1 MKQLLILTLFL
12 SAQLQLTART
22 APFLSETEY
31 QWLSNEI
38 SGDAAYEHIRFF
50 TRFHRPQGGSPGLM
64 AAARYVEERAKVYGL
79 DDVRLIRQPYDRP
92 PWVSRKGELW
102 LTKPVLQ
109 RLASTEQVQIHLAD
123 YSRSAQIE
131 EAKIVY
137 VGEGVSAED
146 YQGREVA
153 GAIVLAYGAKR
164 EVMQEAVWER
174 GALGIIGF
182 PDPKAPEYPVNSLSR
197 PDQIH
202 WTRIPLEGSAGQPG
216 TFAFQISARQGVE
229 LRNLLHAHSEV
240 TASVDIEAE
249 FGEEPWQVMVEAFIR
264 GTEVNDQ
271 DIVLTAHLQE
281 EKFSANDDASGC
293 ASMLEIARALSRL
306 IREGRIAQPRR
317 NIRFWWVTEISSQ
330 RRYFAD
336 HPEAHRSMWVS
347 INQDMVGADQALDL
361 MRVQNVTRLPFSRF
375 HFLNDVTEAL
385 VEFVRDGNT
394 ASLAVI
400 QAGGS
405 SLYPRPILSR
415 LGSRHR
421 YNARM
426 IPFHNSTDHMT
437 FNEAP
442 IGVPALTFTNWPDNF
457 IHTSDDDLWN
467 IDRTQLQRNAF
478 AVAAIAWTMANAKAA
493 GVAEIVAEIQSRA
506 RARLAEDFG
515 LAAHWIREDRAL
527 YGRARNQLDEAL
539 SRELRLAESLRGIDS
554 DRSVGLWI
562 SHLAN
567 GFERAANDLREQL
580 VEFYRTQHG
589 GEPVEPELSEAER
602 ELAGW
607 RPELAAGPSEFL
619 QGRRGAESAAGLHPL
634 MAFEVLNFIDGRR
647 SGLEIFQAV
656 SAQALRAG
664 VLYYGVVE
672 AAAVRRYLTNL
683 EEGGLV
689 RIERR

>member
-1 MKQLLILTLFL
+1 MKTLVVPTLILF
-12 SAQLQLTART
+12 AQLPLAARS
-22 APFLSETEY
+22 APFLSEAEY

-50 TRFHRPQGGSPGLM
+50 TRFHRPQGGTPGLM
-64 AAARYVEERAKVYGL
+64 AAARYVEERAKAYGL
-79 DDVRLIRQPYDRP
+79 DDVRLIRQPHDRP

-109 RLASTEQVQIHLAD
+109 RLASIEQVQIHLAD

-131 EAKIVY
+131 EAQIVY
-137 VGEGVSAED
+137 VGEGASAAD
-146 YQGREVA
+146 YQERDVA
-153 GAIVLAYGAKR
+153 GAIVLAYGASR
-164 EVMQEAVWER
+164 AVMREAVWER

-182 PDPKAPEYPVNSLSR
+182 PDPNAPDYPVNSLNR
-197 PDQIH
+197 PDQIR
-202 WTRIPLEGSAGQPG
+202 WTSIPLESAAGKPG
-216 TFAFQISARQGVE
+216 TFAFQISARQGIE
-229 LRNLLHAHSEV
+229 LRNLLQSHSEV
-240 TASVDIEAE
+240 AASVEIEAE

-264 GTEVNDQ
+264 GKEIDDQ

-293 ASMLEIARALSRL
+293 ASMLEIARSLSRL
-306 IREGRIAQPRR
+306 IQEGRIPQPRR

-336 HPEAHRSMWVS
+336 HPEAPRSMWVS
-347 INQDMVGADQALDL
+347 VNQDMVGADQSLDV

-385 VEFVRDGNT
+385 VEFIRDGNT
-394 ASLAVI
+394 ANLAVI
-400 QAGGS
+400 QAGES

-426 IPFHNSTDHMT
+426 VPFHNSTDHMT

-442 IGVPALTFTNWPDNF
+442 IGVPALTFTNWPDNY

-478 AVAAIAWTMANAKAA
+478 AVAAIAWTMANARAA
-493 GVAEIVAEIQSRA
+493 GVAEIAAEIQGRA

-515 LAAHWIREDRAL
+515 LASQWISQDRGL
-527 YGRARNQLDEAL
+527 YGRARNQLDQAL
-539 SRELRLAESLRGIDS
+539 LREMRLIESLGEIDS
-554 DRSVGLWI
+554 DRTVELWI
-562 SHLAN
+562 AHLSN

-580 VEFYRTQHG
+580 VEFYRMRHG
-589 GEPVEPELSEAER
+589 GEPEEPERSETEQ
-602 ELAGW
+602 ELARW
-607 RPELAAGPSEFL
+607 RPELAAGPAEFL
-619 QGRRGAESAAGLHPL
+619 QGRAKLESSAGLHPL

-647 SGLEIFQAV
+647 SGLEILLAV

-664 VLYYGVVE
+664 ELYYGIVE
-672 AAAVRRYLTNL
+672 ADGVRRYLENL
-683 EEGGLV
+683 EEAGLV
-689 RIERR
+689 RIERP